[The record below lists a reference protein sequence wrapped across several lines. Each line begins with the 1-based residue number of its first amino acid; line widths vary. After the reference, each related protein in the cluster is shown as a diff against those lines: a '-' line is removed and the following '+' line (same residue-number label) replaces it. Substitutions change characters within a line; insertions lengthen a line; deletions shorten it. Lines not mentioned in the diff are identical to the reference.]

1 MPLLI
6 CRFSKA
12 VIQDKLT
19 SWDISFT
26 VQLWAITCSFISY
39 QYDLK
44 PHGCTV
50 RLAKAAKCVS
60 ALLGFT
66 KVFWSTFSPLWF
78 IMLSV
83 LHIQKSCFANYRAD
97 SLLFFFC
104 LWYMI
109 HIQSLL
115 LLFWQFWLWIWILAV
130 TTLNLLLCF
139 ASPGQNGMTDE
150 QKDNTTVFTKILDS
164 LLDGYDNRLR
174 PGLGGQ

>member
-1 MPLLI
+1 MISLFFQIVPRRGRACAYMCALRAQLCIPLLIITLTLPDMPLLI

-50 RLAKAAKCVS
+50 RLAKTAKCVS

-83 LHIQKSCFANYRAD
+83 LPIQKSCFANYRAD
-97 SLLFFFC
+97 SLFFF
-104 LWYMI
+104 
-109 HIQSLL
+109 
-115 LLFWQFWLWIWILAV
+115 FF
-130 TTLNLLLCF
+130 
-139 ASPGQNGMTDE
+139 
-150 QKDNTTVFTKILDS
+150 VFDIRFIFRVCCYSFGSFDC
-164 LLDGYDNRLR
+164 GF
-174 PGLGGQ
+174 GF